1 MKTLQESKEE
11 LFEIYKSKFGMPSSE
26 DDRLRKE
33 FEKIMLLKTDY
44 MPYWFACEVFNL
56 GVELD
61 EKEYF

>member
-1 MKTLQESKEE
+1 
-11 LFEIYKSKFGMPSSE
+11 
-26 DDRLRKE
+26 
-33 FEKIMLLKTDY
+33 MLLKTDY

>member
-33 FEKIMLLKTDY
+33 FEK
-44 MPYWFACEVFNL
+44 
-56 GVELD
+56 
-61 EKEYF
+61 